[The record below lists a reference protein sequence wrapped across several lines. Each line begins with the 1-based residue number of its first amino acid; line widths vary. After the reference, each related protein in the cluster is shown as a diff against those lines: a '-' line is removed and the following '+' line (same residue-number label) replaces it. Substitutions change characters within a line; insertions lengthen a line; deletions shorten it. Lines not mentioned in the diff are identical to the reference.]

1 MIYLL
6 IFISGVAK
14 ACMDTLQFHYYNSK
28 FDNGKL
34 NEFLNPQF
42 SWKNKYKNGDKE
54 QGERFFGS
62 TTIFSF
68 LTDGWHLFQSIFL
81 TTLFASIVLYKPIF
95 NYHEIDA
102 IRMIADFVILRGV
115 FGFGF
120 VLFYNKLL
128 LK

>member
-1 MIYLL
+1 MGFQVK
-6 IFISGVAK
+6 IFEIKTPINDLVLKS
-14 ACMDTLQFHYYNSK
+14 
-28 FDNGKL
+28 
-34 NEFLNPQF
+34 
-42 SWKNKYKNGDKE
+42 
-54 QGERFFGS
+54 
-62 TTIFSF
+62 
-68 LTDGWHLFQSIFL
+68 DGWHLFQSIFL

>member
-42 SWKNKYKNGDKE
+42 SWKNKYKNGNKE
-54 QGERFFGS
+54 EGEAFFGS
-62 TTIFSF
+62 TTIFVSF
-68 LTDGWHLFQSIFL
+68 TDGWHLFQSIFL
-81 TTLFASIVLYKPIF
+81 TTLFASIVIYKPLQLFGNSELLELIGNF
-95 NYHEIDA
+95 
-102 IRMIADFVILRGV
+102 FLLRAV

>member
-14 ACMDTLQFHYYNSK
+14 AIIDTLQFHYDSSVFSGLNSS
-28 FDNGKL
+28 FW
-34 NEFLNPQF
+34 NPNV
-42 SWKNKYKNGDKE
+42 SWVNQHKTWLPA
-54 QGERFFGS
+54 F
-62 TTIFSF
+62 T
-68 LTDGWHLFQSIFL
+68 TDGWHLFQSIFL

-102 IRMIADFVILRGV
+102 IRMIADFIILRGV